1 MELKKLMKTPNS
13 NPRCSKG
20 VVGLHDV
27 SNLKWTLYYIC
38 TKDTEASCKNT
49 YYTNPQPGGSF
60 VMKPYM
66 YLKYD
71 FLLDFTGTKALA
83 ASLVKGVEAAVK
95 GQPNMLLLSI
105 CPTACDEELCQ
116 AKTTRVI
123 LLKFLQYSNTSYSE
137 FQTNSYT
144 ISFILQTS

>member
-1 MELKKLMKTPNS
+1 
-13 NPRCSKG
+13 
-20 VVGLHDV
+20 
-27 SNLKWTLYYIC
+27 
-38 TKDTEASCKNT
+38 
-49 YYTNPQPGGSF
+49 
-60 VMKPYM
+60 MKPYM

-116 AKTTRVI
+116 AKTMREI

-144 ISFILQTS
+144 ISFILQTL